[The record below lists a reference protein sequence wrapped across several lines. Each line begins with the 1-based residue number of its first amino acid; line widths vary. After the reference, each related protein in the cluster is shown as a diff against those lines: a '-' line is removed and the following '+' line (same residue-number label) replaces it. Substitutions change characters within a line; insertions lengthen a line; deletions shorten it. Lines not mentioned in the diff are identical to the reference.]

1 MKGSMEPVLLS
12 FHAPVHELDLVGRQ
26 VVREGLAARM
36 REWQRSSGAG
46 EMVYLATCQR
56 VMWMFWGGDPGRLKG
71 LESAVRFEGDAAWE
85 HLLALSAGLES
96 ANLGDRE
103 IPDQMKEALAQA
115 REIGAAGE
123 EAHASLE
130 DAIREGQRLRARLGM
145 ADGSISVATAALR
158 HLTEA
163 LPEGASIVVVGVGPM
178 SQYLAARLPE
188 RGFRVALSNR
198 TLSKAESLAEELG
211 IERVVPLAQ
220 LQRNPEGFDALVT
233 ATASPAPLF
242 TLDAWGGL
250 PKRPALR
257 ILDLAL
263 PVDSEPALEQLPWVH
278 RLDLGVFLAETASAR
293 AHRAEAAL
301 KAEPILAGAAARL
314 RRRSEMRAKKR
325 ELRDAQDRLNDAWN
339 SLEGEALGGLS
350 NLSDEQKAFIRDLLQ
365 RGRTLAHR
373 ALIQGGHPEEHLA
386 NVAEILQL
394 GAS

>member
-1 MKGSMEPVLLS
+1 MEPVLLS

-36 REWQRSSGAG
+36 REWQRGSGAG
-46 EMVYLATCQR
+46 ELVYLATCQR
-56 VMWMFWGGDPGRLKG
+56 VMWMFWGGDPGRLKN
-71 LESAVRFEGDAAWE
+71 LESAVRFEGDGAWE

-103 IPDQMKEALAQA
+103 IPDQMRDALAQA
-115 REIGAAGE
+115 REIGTAGE
-123 EAHASLE
+123 EAHSSLE

-163 LPEGASIVVVGVGPM
+163 MPEGASIVVVGVGPM

-188 RGFRVALSNR
+188 RGFRVTLCNR
-198 TLSKAESLAEELG
+198 TLSKAEELAGELG
-211 IERVVPLAQ
+211 ITQVLPLSQ
-220 LQRNPEGFDALVT
+220 LQRNPDGFDALVT

-242 TLDAWGGL
+242 TLEAWGGL
-250 PKRPALR
+250 PKRPPLR

-278 RLDLGVFLAETASAR
+278 RLDLSVFLAETASAR
-293 AHRAEAAL
+293 AQRAEAAL
-301 KAEPILAGAAARL
+301 KAEPILAGAASRL
-314 RRRSEMRAKKR
+314 RRRAEMRAKKR
-325 ELRDAQDRLNDAWN
+325 EMRAAQDRLNDAWN
-339 SLEGEALGGLS
+339 GLEREALGALVD
-350 NLSDEQKAFIRDLLQ
+350 LSDDQKTFIRDLLQ
-365 RGRTLAHR
+365 RGRTLSHR
-373 ALIQGGHPEEHLA
+373 ALIQGGRPEEHLA

>member
-1 MKGSMEPVLLS
+1 MEPVLLS

-26 VVREGLAARM
+26 VVREGLSARM
-36 REWQRSSGAG
+36 REWQRGSGAG
-46 EMVYLATCQR
+46 ELVYLATCQR
-56 VMWMFWGGDPGRLKG
+56 VMWMFWGGDPGRLKN
-71 LESAVRFEGDAAWE
+71 LESAVRFDGDAAWE

-103 IPDQMKEALAQA
+103 IPDQMRDALSQA
-115 REIGAAGE
+115 REIGTAGE

-158 HLTEA
+158 HLTDA

-188 RGFRVALSNR
+188 RGFKVALSNR
-198 TLSKAESLAEELG
+198 TLSKAEELGGELG
-211 IERVVPLAQ
+211 IAQVLPLSH
-220 LQRNPEGFDALVT
+220 LQRNPDGFDALVT
-233 ATASPAPLF
+233 ATASPVPLF
-242 TLDAWGGL
+242 TLEAWGGL
-250 PKRPALR
+250 PKRAPLR

-278 RLDLGVFLAETASAR
+278 RLDLGVFLAETATAR
-293 AHRAEAAL
+293 AQRAEAAL
-301 KAEPILAGAAARL
+301 KAEPILAGAASRL

-325 ELRDAQDRLNDAWN
+325 ELRAAQDRLNDAWN
-339 SLEGEALGGLS
+339 GLEREALGGLS
-350 NLSDEQKAFIRDLLQ
+350 NLSDDQKIFIRDLLQ

-373 ALIQGGHPEEHLA
+373 ALIQGGRPEEHLA

>member
-1 MKGSMEPVLLS
+1 MEPVLLS

-36 REWQRSSGAG
+36 REWHRASGAG
-46 EMVYLATCQR
+46 ELVYLATCQR
-56 VMWMFWGGDPGRLKG
+56 VMWMFWGGDPGRLKQ
-71 LESAVRFEGDAAWE
+71 LESAVRYEGDSAWE

-103 IPDQMKEALAQA
+103 IPDQMRDALAQA
-115 REIGAAGE
+115 REIGTAGE

-163 LPEGASIVVVGVGPM
+163 LPEGASIAVVGVGPM

-198 TLSKAESLAEELG
+198 TLSKAEALAGELG
-211 IERVVPLAQ
+211 IQEVTPLAH

-233 ATASPAPLF
+233 ATASPMPLF
-242 TLDAWGGL
+242 TLEAWGGL
-250 PKRPALR
+250 PKRSPLR

-263 PVDSEPALEQLPWVH
+263 PADSEPALEQLPWVH

-293 AHRAEAAL
+293 AQRAEAAL
-301 KAEPILAGAAARL
+301 KAEPILAGAASRL
-314 RRRSEMRAKKR
+314 RRRAEMRAKKR
-325 ELRDAQDRLNDAWN
+325 ELRHAQDRLNGAWN

-350 NLSDEQKAFIRDLLQ
+350 DLSDEQKAFIRDLLQ

-373 ALIQGGHPEEHLA
+373 ALVQGGRPEEHLA

>member
-1 MKGSMEPVLLS
+1 MEPVLLS

-36 REWQRSSGAG
+36 REWQRGAG
-46 EMVYLATCQR
+46 ARELVYLATCQR
-56 VMWMFWGGDPGRLKG
+56 VLWIFWGGEPHRLKNFD
-71 LESAVRFEGDAAWE
+71 SAIRFEGEAAWE

-103 IPDQMKEALAQA
+103 IPDQMRDALAQA
-115 REIGAAGE
+115 REMGTAGE
-123 EAHASLE
+123 EAHAALE

-163 LPEGASIVVVGVGPM
+163 LPKGASIVVVGVGPM
-178 SQYLAARLPE
+178 SQYLAMRLPE
-188 RGFRVALSNR
+188 RGFRVSLANR
-198 TLSKAESLAEELG
+198 TLSKATAMADEMG
-211 IERVVPLAQ
+211 IEQVVPLGQ
-220 LQRNPEGFDALVT
+220 IQRNPQGFDALVT
-233 ATASPAPLF
+233 ATASPTPLF

-250 PKRPALR
+250 PKRPPLR

-278 RLDLGVFLAETASAR
+278 RLDLSVFLAETASAR
-293 AHRAEAAL
+293 AQRAEASL

-314 RRRSEMRAKKR
+314 RRRATMRAKKR
-325 ELRDAQDRLNDAWN
+325 ELRHAQDRLNEAWN
-339 SLEGEALGGLS
+339 GLEREALGGLS
-350 NLSDEQKAFIRDLLQ
+350 NLTEEQKAFIRDLLQ

-373 ALIQGGHPEEHLA
+373 ALVQGGSPEEHLA

>member
-1 MKGSMEPVLLS
+1 MEPVLLS

-26 VVREGLAARM
+26 VVREGLSARM
-36 REWQRSSGAG
+36 REWQRGSGAG
-46 EMVYLATCQR
+46 ELVYLATCQR
-56 VMWMFWGGDPGRLKG
+56 VMWMFWGGDPGRLRN
-71 LESAVRFEGDAAWE
+71 LESAVRFEGDAAWG

-103 IPDQMKEALAQA
+103 IPDQMRDALVQA
-115 REIGAAGE
+115 REIGTAGE

-158 HLTEA
+158 HLTDA
-163 LPEGASIVVVGVGPM
+163 LPEGASIAVVGVGPM

-188 RGFRVALSNR
+188 RGFRVALCNR
-198 TLSKAESLAEELG
+198 TLSKAEELAGELG
-211 IERVVPLAQ
+211 ITQVLPLSH
-220 LQRNPEGFDALVT
+220 LQRNPDGFDALVT
-233 ATASPAPLF
+233 ATASPMPLF
-242 TLDAWGGL
+242 TLEAWGGL
-250 PKRPALR
+250 PKRAPLR

-278 RLDLGVFLAETASAR
+278 RLDLGVFLAETATAR
-293 AHRAEAAL
+293 AQRAEAAL
-301 KAEPILAGAAARL
+301 KAEPILAGAASRL
-314 RRRSEMRAKKR
+314 RRRAEMRAKKR
-325 ELRDAQDRLNDAWN
+325 EMRAAQDRLNDAWN
-339 SLEGEALGGLS
+339 GLEREALGGLS
-350 NLSDEQKAFIRDLLQ
+350 NLSDEQKIFIRDLLQ

-373 ALIQGGHPEEHLA
+373 ALIQGGRPEEHLA

>member
-1 MKGSMEPVLLS
+1 MEPVLLS

-36 REWQRSSGAG
+36 REWQRGSGA
-46 EMVYLATCQR
+46 EELVYLATCQR
-56 VMWMFWGGDPGRLKG
+56 VMWMFWGGDPKLLKP
-71 LESAVRFEGDAAWE
+71 LEAAVRYEGDAALE

-103 IPDQMKEALAQA
+103 IPDQMRDALSQA
-115 REIGAAGE
+115 REIGSAGE
-123 EAHASLE
+123 EAQSALE
-130 DAIREGQRLRARLGM
+130 DVIREGQRLRARLGM

-158 HLTEA
+158 HLTDA

-188 RGFRVALSNR
+188 RGFQVTLANR
-198 TLSKAESLAEELG
+198 TMSKAHELADELG
-211 IERVVPLAQ
+211 LQQVIPLSQ
-220 LQRNPEGFDALVT
+220 LQRNPDGFDALVT
-233 ATASPAPLF
+233 ATASPTPLF
-242 TLDAWGGL
+242 TLEAWGGL
-250 PKRPALR
+250 PKRAPLR

-278 RLDLGVFLAETASAR
+278 RLDLGVFLAETATAR
-293 AHRAEAAL
+293 AQRAEAAL

-314 RRRSEMRAKKR
+314 KRRAEMRMKKR
-325 ELRDAQDRLNDAWN
+325 ELRDAQDRLNGAWDR
-339 SLEGEALGGLS
+339 LEHEALGGLS
-350 NLSDEQKAFIRDLLQ
+350 ELSDEQKAFIRDLLQ

-373 ALIQGGHPEEHLA
+373 ALVQGGKPEEHLA